1 MSSTKDQ
8 SDEFRKYLENTGMFE
23 VLTKSVGQLYK
34 EQADPKS
41 ALTNFRQ
48 AIGGSED
55 DKRDIQLLTLENTR
69 LKAVVK
75 EMEARKAELLA
86 RLDRHKANPVAAAGE
101 PMEIKATVATP
112 TVTEPSDAAAAA
124 TETQE
129 AEEVAA
135 EDSMET
141 EPTAPAA
148 DDTAAE
154 TETAAFL
161 QRSKLP

>member
-8 SDEFRKYLENTGMFE
+8 SDEFRKYLENTGVFE

-101 PMEIKATVATP
+101 PTVATP
-112 TVTEPSDAAAAA
+112 TLTELSDAAAAA

-135 EDSMET
+135 EESMET